1 MSNILM
7 VIAQD
12 MFRDE
17 ELFET
22 KEELEKAD
30 HNVKVASRELKFCN
44 GNQGGEI
51 MPDLTLD
58 SADINEYDALIFVGG
73 GGAKEYYEDKTVHE
87 MAKKIDSAG
96 KILAAICIAPVILA
110 KAGLLFGKNA
120 TVFPTGAPDIIQ
132 KGANYTE
139 DSVTVD
145 GNIITANGPKSSRE
159 FGKKIAE
166 KLAEKA
172 TDIK

>member
-22 KEELEKAD
+22 KEELERAG
-30 HNVKVASRELKFCN
+30 NIVKIASRELKFCN
-44 GNQGGEI
+44 GNQGGEV
-51 MPDLTLD
+51 MPDTTLD
-58 SADINEYDALIFVGG
+58 SVSSGEYDALVLVGG
-73 GGAKEYYEDKTVHE
+73 GGAKEYFEDKSVHE
-87 MAKKIDSAG
+87 LAKSFANDN

-120 TVFPTGAPDIIQ
+120 TVFPTGAPDIIH
-132 KGANYTE
+132 KGAHYTE
-139 DSVTVD
+139 EDVTVD
-145 GNIITANGPKSSRE
+145 GKVITANGPKSSRQ
-159 FGKKIAE
+159 FGIKIAE
-166 KLAEKA
+166 MLSVNE
-172 TDIK
+172 

>member
-22 KEELEKAD
+22 KEELEKAG
-30 HNVKVASRELKFCN
+30 NTVKVASREIKFCN

-51 MPDLTLD
+51 MPDIALED
-58 SADINEYDALIFVGG
+58 ADLKDYDALVFVGG
-73 GGAKEYYEDKTVHE
+73 GGAKEYFDDKSVHE
-87 MAKKIDSAG
+87 MARTAERDG

-110 KAGLLFGKNA
+110 KAGLLFGRNA
-120 TVFPTGAPDIIQ
+120 TVFPTGAPEIIH
-132 KGANYTE
+132 KGAYYTE
-139 DSVTVD
+139 EDVTVD
-145 GNIITANGPKSSRE
+145 GKIITANGPKSSRA
-159 FGKKIAE
+159 FGKMIAL
-166 KLAEKA
+166 KLTEREA
-172 TDIK
+172 

>member
-7 VIAQD
+7 VVAQD

-22 KEELEKAD
+22 KEELEEAG
-30 HNVKVASRELKFCN
+30 NTVKIASRELKFCN

-58 SADINEYDALIFVGG
+58 NVDLSDYDALVFVGG
-73 GGAKEYYEDKTVHE
+73 GGAKEYFEDKAVHE
-87 MAKKIDSAG
+87 MAKKINSDG

-110 KAGLLFGKNA
+110 KSGVLFGKNA
-120 TVFPTGAPDIIQ
+120 TVFPTGAPDIIH
-132 KGANYTE
+132 KGAHYTE
-139 DSVTVD
+139 EDVTVD
-145 GNIITANGPKSSRE
+145 GNIITANGPKSSRA
-159 FGKKIAE
+159 FGRTIAQMLSVE
-166 KLAEKA
+166 K
-172 TDIK
+172 